1 MVLRAWLRSGFI
13 LRRGRL
19 PAARTFSLRFGDNM
33 PLAAAIGAG
42 GSLLGGILG
51 RSSESRAQKRQI
63 AFARE
68 EREYNKPINVRARA
82 EEAGFNPLLFAG
94 PGVGNAA
101 SGGISGGGTNYMG
114 QAIADAGMLIAE
126 GMRNKSAETKR
137 INDLETQNKE
147 LQKKLVDQTVR
158 PRVGGIYEAGGI
170 TVQSPERRQEQ
181 AAEMF
186 GPRPL
191 VRLRDAVS
199 GNWFGVDPAV
209 ADRLDL
215 KDGDA
220 WIGEDGEAVFGEVM
234 GNVNS
239 TLSAASGISDRGFY
253 DGPMYDAPLGAKF
266 KPFSEVAPYLP
277 DGESIDWS
285 ATTGSR
291 APVKPEGMTDKA
303 WERLVKRN
311 RAIQGFGGR

>member
-1 MVLRAWLRSGFI
+1 M
-13 LRRGRL
+13 
-19 PAARTFSLRFGDNM
+19 PAARISSLLFGDVM
-33 PLAAAIGAG
+33 PLGAIIGAG
-42 GSLLGGILG
+42 ASIIGGMLGNN
-51 RSSESRAQKRQI
+51 SAKKQQNRQI

-68 EREYNKPINVRARA
+68 EREYNKPTNIRARA
-82 EEAGFNPLLFAG
+82 EEAGFNPLLFIG

-101 SGGISGGGTNYMG
+101 SGGISGGSANYMG
-114 QAIADAGMLIAE
+114 QAIADAGLLIAE

-137 INDLETQNKE
+137 INDLEAQNKE

-170 TVQSPERRQEQ
+170 TVRSPERRQEQ

-209 ADRLDL
+209 ADRLQL

-220 WIGEDGEAVFGEVM
+220 WIGEDSEAVFGEVM

-239 TLSAASGISDRGFY
+239 TLSAASGVADRGLY
-253 DGPMYDAPLGAKF
+253 DGPLYDAPLGANF
-266 KPFSEVAPYLP
+266 KPFSEVAPNLP

-285 ATTGSR
+285 ATTGPR
-291 APVKPEGMTDKA
+291 APVKPDGMTDKA